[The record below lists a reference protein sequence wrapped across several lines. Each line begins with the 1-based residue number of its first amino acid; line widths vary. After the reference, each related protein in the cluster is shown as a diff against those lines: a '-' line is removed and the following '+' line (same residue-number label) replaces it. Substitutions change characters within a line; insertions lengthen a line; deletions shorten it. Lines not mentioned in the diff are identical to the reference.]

1 MFERI
6 RAWFGGGAARTAG
19 PRYASAPMWGARQFE
34 AGVTDRLNEAH
45 WLLAADTDVNSWLL
59 EKLSTL
65 RSRATYESRNNGMLA
80 GVVGT
85 LVDDVVGPDGPTL
98 QVLSDDEA
106 YNEALEAVWREWFAA
121 PTFRPNVSG
130 AALLKLWVRNLPRC
144 GEFLAQIDTDPNAD
158 GPVAMRVRPLHPRRL
173 ESPLGS
179 IADPVHM
186 MGVELDSPDGRPIRY
201 WIKTPVLYGIAT
213 YTPVPPDLI
222 IHEFLLDEEGQ
233 VRGFPWVLPSLE
245 PVAELRDYD
254 HQVQDAARSMAD
266 SSSLLYTE
274 NPDAP
279 LWTTPEETTVERRTV
294 KMVPPGW
301 KPWQYSAS
309 QPPVQYPDFRA
320 ERHRELG
327 RPFGMPLLMVRLD
340 SSKHNYS
347 SARLDTQTYNR
358 TVLGIQCW
366 LSGTPN
372 STGTLNRLVDL
383 VGAEARFSVPALRRR
398 PDRVEYVWTWAPRP
412 HVDPAKEATA
422 EETGLRNRTVSFSQ
436 ALAGRGVNLDTH
448 VRTLQRCEQILRGS
462 GITLPGWLTGATVSA
477 APAAP
482 ASAAEDDQDEK
493 DERDEKD
500 LAEQDEETADVTA

>member
-6 RAWFGGGAARTAG
+6 RAWFGGRQTAQDVR
-19 PRYASAPMWGARQFE
+19 RYQTMPAWGTRQFE
-34 AGVTDRLNEAH
+34 AGVTDRINEAH
-45 WLLAADTDVNSWLL
+45 WLLATDTDINSWLL

-65 RSRATYESRNNGMLA
+65 RARATYESRNNGMLA
-80 GVVGT
+80 GVVNT

-106 YNEALEAVWREWFAA
+106 YNEALESVWRVWFAA
-121 PTFRPNVSG
+121 PTLRPNVSG

-144 GEFLAQIDTDPNAD
+144 GEFLAQIDTDVNAD
-158 GPVAMRVRPLHPRRL
+158 GPVAMRIRPLHPRRL
-173 ESPLGS
+173 ESPLGALVS
-179 IADPVHM
+179 DTHK

-201 WIKTPVLYGIAT
+201 WIKTPASYGVAT
-213 YTPVPPDLI
+213 YAPIPPDLI
-222 IHEFLLDEEGQ
+222 IHEFSLDEEGQ
-233 VRGFPWVLPSLE
+233 VRGFPWVLSSLE

-266 SSSLLYTE
+266 NSSLLYTD

-327 RPFGMPLLMVRLD
+327 RPLGMPLLMVRLD

-383 VGAEARFSVPALRRR
+383 VAAEARFTIAALRRR
-398 PDRVEYVWTWAPRP
+398 PDRVEYVWTWPPRP
-412 HVDPAKEATA
+412 HVDPAKEAKA
-422 EETGLRNRTVSFSQ
+422 EETGLSNRTISYQQ
-436 ALAGRGVNLDTH
+436 ALAGRGTNVDTH
-448 VRTLQRCEQILRGS
+448 IRSLQRAEELLRAS
-462 GITLPGWLTGATVSA
+462 GITLPEWLTGKPATL
-477 APAAP
+477 APAQTQT
-482 ASAAEDDQDEK
+482 EDEVEK
-493 DERDEKD
+493 DE
-500 LAEQDEETADVTA
+500 ETVNAQP